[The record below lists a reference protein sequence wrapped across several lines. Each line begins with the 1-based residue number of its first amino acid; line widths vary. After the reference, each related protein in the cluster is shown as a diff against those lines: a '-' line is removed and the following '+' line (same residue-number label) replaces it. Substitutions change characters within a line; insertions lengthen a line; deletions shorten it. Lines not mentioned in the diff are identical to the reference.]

1 MTEWLEAL
9 DPFASP
15 LRTYMV
21 SVVVSIISGLV
32 PVVNIEAYLVS
43 VALLAPEAGFPIV
56 LIATAGQMVA
66 KYILYVSGRDALL
79 PRAGRHAAKLER
91 AGKQLRDHRYGTFSV
106 VAFSAFVGLPPF
118 YAVSIMAGVMRLPL
132 LRFMVISTVCR
143 VARFALFFYS
153 PAWIPWPWW

>member
-79 PRAGRHAAKLER
+79 PRVANRCAVASAAL
-91 AGKQLRDHRYGTFSV
+91 
-106 VAFSAFVGLPPF
+106 VA
-118 YAVSIMAGVMRLPL
+118 AVNE
-132 LRFMVISTVCR
+132 
-143 VARFALFFYS
+143 
-153 PAWIPWPWW
+153 